1 MLFGK
6 TKMEMQV
13 GMFVFIALIV
23 CAVFVLYI
31 GGISSW
37 KSGYNL
43 TFVFDFVNGVKI
55 GAPVRYAGVDVGQV
69 SRTALVMS
77 PEEGKVKVHVLC
89 RINGVAKIPEDSEVW
104 INTLGLL
111 GEKYVE
117 IMPGKNYQNLMLPDA
132 VVKGKD
138 PVPMHEIA
146 ALAKNVVGDFS
157 AIVSNIKNGQGTLG
171 HLLYSDT
178 LYKELETMVIDLR
191 RHPWKLLW
199 KGKE

>member
-13 GMFVFIALIV
+13 GVFVFIALV
-23 CAVFVLYI
+23 VFVVFVLYI
-31 GGISSW
+31 GGLSTW
-37 KSGYNL
+37 KAGYNL
-43 TFVFDFVNGVKI
+43 TFVYDFVNGVKI

-69 SRTALVMS
+69 SKTFLVLS
-77 PEEGKVKVHVLC
+77 PEEKKTKVHVLC
-89 RINGVAKIPEDSEVW
+89 RINGIAQIPDDSEVW

-117 IMPGKNYQNLMLPDA
+117 IMPGKNYQSIIPPGA

-146 ALAKNVVGDFS
+146 ARAKTMVDDVS
-157 AIVSNIKNGQGTLG
+157 AIITNIKNGQGTIG
-171 HLLYSDT
+171 NLLYSDR
-178 LYKELETMVIDLR
+178 LYKELEGMMIDLR
-191 RHPWKLLW
+191 THPWKLLW